1 MFQTVEPN
9 LWTLMNVFLKWIVWT
24 RHISLVVW
32 SVRLTLNK
40 YSTSIYSH
48 AIMLALPQR
57 LFCPFYGLQ
66 WKGVLR
72 DMLNHHSYHHH
83 WRSLDIINTIWSVE
97 SSREPNGACIK
108 MIHRQGALVALK
120 ETLFRHKMQ
129 VQCNTGSYGYISFR
143 QILQNLGFEGSSP
156 QYWIRWWLC

>member
-1 MFQTVEPN
+1 
-9 LWTLMNVFLKWIVWT
+9 MNVFLKWIVWT

-40 YSTSIYSH
+40 YLYLQPCHNAGAATE
-48 AIMLALPQR
+48 AFL
-57 LFCPFYGLQ
+57 LFFIVYNALQ

-120 ETLFRHKMQ
+120 ETLLGTKYK
-129 VQCNTGSYGYISFR
+129 CNAIQAHMVIFPFVKYCKIWALRDPPHNIGLDGDCVKY
-143 QILQNLGFEGSSP
+143 
-156 QYWIRWWLC
+156 

>member
-1 MFQTVEPN
+1 M
-9 LWTLMNVFLKWIVWT
+9 FLKWIVWT

-40 YSTSIYSH
+40 YLYLQPCHNAGAATD
-48 AIMLALPQR
+48 AFFAL
-57 LFCPFYGLQ
+57 FYGLQ

-97 SSREPNGACIK
+97 SSRKPNGACIK

-120 ETLFRHKMQ
+120 ETLFRHKIQ

>member
-1 MFQTVEPN
+1 
-9 LWTLMNVFLKWIVWT
+9 
-24 RHISLVVW
+24 
-32 SVRLTLNK
+32 
-40 YSTSIYSH
+40 
-48 AIMLALPQR
+48 MLALPQR

-120 ETLFRHKMQ
+120 ETLFRHKIQ

-156 QYWIRWWLC
+156 QYWIRWWLCYVLGKYPPLPPKTNHKNCTQLVICIKAIHRLGALKALI

>member
-1 MFQTVEPN
+1 
-9 LWTLMNVFLKWIVWT
+9 MNVFLKWIVWT

-120 ETLFRHKMQ
+120 ETLFRHKIQ
-129 VQCNTGSYGYISFR
+129 VQCNTDLNMVIFSFVKYCNILALRDPPHNIGLDGDCVKLGY
-143 QILQNLGFEGSSP
+143 
-156 QYWIRWWLC
+156 